1 MKDGQGGK
9 QADLGA
15 DLARRVVDVPAPQ
28 TLEMMTRARALM
40 AQGVDI
46 VNLTVGEP
54 DFDTPEDIREVAKKA
69 LDGGITRYAPIAG
82 LPDMRAAAAEKLAR
96 DNGIDY
102 RPEEIVVTNGAK
114 QAISDTCLSF
124 LEEGDEA
131 IIPSPYW
138 ASYPG
143 TVEFTGARCVYVPT
157 TLRSGFKLT
166 PEALRA
172 ALTPRSRLLF
182 INSPSNPTGAVY
194 RREELKAL
202 VEVVL
207 SHPKLWILSDEIYER
222 IDFTGRHVS
231 TAALAGARE
240 RTITINGV
248 SKAFAMTGWRIGYVA
263 APEPVARLL
272 GRAQATLT
280 AGANPFAQTAAAYAL
295 RQPKEATAYMTEA
308 YRTRRDL
315 VMELL
320 GEIPG
325 LRVSRPDGAFY
336 AFIDVSAFF
345 GHDASGRK
353 VANSIEFTE
362 YLLDRAGVSTVAGA
376 GFGDDRCIRISTAA
390 SEAALREGIAR
401 LARAIRGLRRP

>member
-1 MKDGQGGK
+1 MNGKGIMKDGQGGK

-40 AQGVDI
+40 SQGVDI

-182 INSPSNPTGAVY
+182 SNPTGAVY

-325 LRVSRPDGAFY
+325 LSNSPNICLIAPGYRPSPVP
-336 AFIDVSAFF
+336 VSAMT
-345 GHDASGRK
+345 A
-353 VANSIEFTE
+353 
-362 YLLDRAGVSTVAGA
+362 VSV
-376 GFGDDRCIRISTAA
+376 FPPPPPKPRC
-390 SEAALREGIAR
+390 
-401 LARAIRGLRRP
+401 ARA

>member
-143 TVEFTGARCVYVPT
+143 TVEFTGARCV
-157 TLRSGFKLT
+157 
-166 PEALRA
+166 
-172 ALTPRSRLLF
+172 
-182 INSPSNPTGAVY
+182 
-194 RREELKAL
+194 
-202 VEVVL
+202 
-207 SHPKLWILSDEIYER
+207 
-222 IDFTGRHVS
+222 
-231 TAALAGARE
+231 
-240 RTITINGV
+240 
-248 SKAFAMTGWRIGYVA
+248 M
-263 APEPVARLL
+263 
-272 GRAQATLT
+272 
-280 AGANPFAQTAAAYAL
+280 
-295 RQPKEATAYMTEA
+295 RQI
-308 YRTRRDL
+308 
-315 VMELL
+315 V
-320 GEIPG
+320 
-325 LRVSRPDGAFY
+325 
-336 AFIDVSAFF
+336 
-345 GHDASGRK
+345 
-353 VANSIEFTE
+353 
-362 YLLDRAGVSTVAGA
+362 
-376 GFGDDRCIRISTAA
+376 
-390 SEAALREGIAR
+390 
-401 LARAIRGLRRP
+401 